1 LWNRNRVTGVL
12 LSDCRLEEGAMGDFS
27 RGIWTCAAL
36 YLAIGLIGIFFLMS
50 ESGIATS
57 TEGYGTAAMTAPA
70 APR

>member
-1 LWNRNRVTGVL
+1 
-12 LSDCRLEEGAMGDFS
+12 MGDFS
-27 RGIWTCAAL
+27 RGIWTCAPL

-57 TEGYGTAAMTAPA
+57 TEGYGIAAMAAPA

>member
-1 LWNRNRVTGVL
+1 
-12 LSDCRLEEGAMGDFS
+12 LEDGAMGDFS

-57 TEGYGTAAMTAPA
+57 TEGYGIAAMAAPA